1 MQSLWDYYF
10 PLYDLTSKDFF
21 TCYPVMSYFSALV
34 YEADET
40 IEASQKGNSKNTS
53 VECCLP
59 IKNVA
64 EDLFK
69 HIGILTLEIERE
81 LNLATEYV
89 LLEDKM
95 VCEGK
100 ITHADLRRAMELRSF
115 DLRVLHRAFLLM
127 LGRTIEKKIFDAV
140 HAFEVLAEIED
151 DLAQYH
157 EDVEENKFNTYRALV
172 NLYRTEAPLKLK
184 EDLGYYRNMF
194 EQRLS
199 QLPANSQDRI
209 ARVYE
214 VFRRDFPSPEIPEPI
229 LE

>member
-34 YEADET
+34 YEADEK
-40 IEASQKGNSKNTS
+40 IEASQKGNSKNSS
-53 VECCLP
+53 VECWLP
-59 IKNVA
+59 VKNVA

-69 HIGILTLEIERE
+69 HIGILTPEIEQE

-89 LLEDKM
+89 LLEDRM
-95 VCEGK
+95 VCEKK
-100 ITHADLRRAMELRSF
+100 INHADLRRAMELRSF

-127 LGRTIEKKIFDAV
+127 LGRTIEKKILDAV
-140 HAFEVLAEIED
+140 YAFEVLVEIED
-151 DLAQYH
+151 DLDQYH
-157 EDVEENKFNTYRALV
+157 EDVQENKFNTYRALV
-172 NLYRTEAPLKLK
+172 NLYRTEAPLKL
-184 EDLGYYRNMF
+184 EEELGYYRNMF

-214 VFRRDFPSPEIPEPI
+214 GFRRDFPSPEITEPI